1 MSEPVTKWIDMHC
14 HLSFLDISPEQAIEQ
29 GKAAGVERFITI
41 GTCPDDHQI
50 VVDLTE
56 KHSDCVFGTLGV
68 HPHEA
73 EVYSQQVEDYFR
85 ANLHRPNI
93 VAVGELGLDYYYDNA
108 DRDVQR
114 QVFRDQLK
122 LATEFDMPVEIHTR
136 DAESDTIEILKEF
149 QGAVKGLIHCFS
161 GSQWLADE
169 ALNLGLNI
177 SISGI
182 VTFKKADELRAVV
195 KTLPIDRIHV
205 ETDSPYLAPVPKR
218 GKQNLPEYV
227 VHTAEFVSELKQ
239 VSLTELEQQTRA
251 NALKLFPKLKWEVP
265 E

>member
-1 MSEPVTKWIDMHC
+1 VSEPTHQWIDMHC

-29 GKAAGVERFITI
+29 GQAAGVTRFITI

-50 VVDLTE
+50 VVDLAK

-73 EVYSQQVEDYFR
+73 EIYDTEVEQFLR
-85 ANLHRPNI
+85 AHLGGENI
-93 VAVGELGLDYYYDNA
+93 VAVGEIGLDFYYDNA

-114 QVFRDQLK
+114 AVFRQQLD
-122 LATEFDMPVEIHTR
+122 LAKELKMPVEIHTR
-136 DAESDTIEILKEF
+136 DAEQDTIEIL
-149 QGAVKGLIHCFS
+149 QDYAGQVNGLIHCFS

-169 ALNLGLNI
+169 ALKLGFNI

-182 VTFKKADELRAVV
+182 VTFKKAEALREVV
-195 KTLPIDRIHV
+195 RSLPLDRIHV
-205 ETDSPYLAPVPKR
+205 ETDAPYLAPVPKR

-227 VHTAEFVSELKQ
+227 VHTAEFVSELKG
-239 VSLTELEQQTRA
+239 VSLQELETQTRA
-251 NALKLFPKLKWEVP
+251 NALKLFPKLHWDVS
-265 E
+265 